1 MHNVSYHAFMLLS
14 GNNRLFL
21 YSYLLGK
28 LSCDY
33 SSNIE
38 LACLHNGFRSAQHD
52 MLFKLPKVIS
62 YFCCTA
68 RLCNTLPFVIQDA
81 YIILA
86 RN

>member
-1 MHNVSYHAFMLLS
+1 MLVGSVRLTFVSRL
-14 GNNRLFL
+14 LFL

-33 SSNIE
+33 SSNIG
-38 LACLHNGFRSAQHD
+38 LACLHDGFRSAQQD
-52 MLFKLPKVIS
+52 MLFKLAKVIS

-68 RLCNTLPFVIQDA
+68 RLCNTLLFVIRDA
-81 YIILA
+81 CIFLA